1 MVRFGVLHASLRF
14 FGLTRH
20 ATTEP
25 ACFQLAFSPPL
36 PRKLSLFMYHRPW
49 NGERRRRSRRR
60 ASQIASN
67 MYPRI
72 KVREQEDQT
81 IKEEE
86 LSFVMRII
94 ETLSTEVQP
103 SLRNSAANYDTESGK
118 DPLLWHA
125 KFHKSPLKGF
135 PASSISASKGKD
147 AKIINEDNK
156 TKKRASSVPRPRAV
170 LSSPDND
177 DLIGKQNLVIKRQ
190 TLPKIKSISQ
200 SLQAQ
205 GKGGSHKNAGVGT
218 PLRRKGISK
227 ESGDDNHTNERKLP
241 SEVAAQRQVMFVK
254 RG

>member
-1 MVRFGVLHASLRF
+1 MPRVLAHFAGKERNQKNLLAS
-14 FGLTRH
+14 
-20 ATTEP
+20 
-25 ACFQLAFSPPL
+25 SL
-36 PRKLSLFMYHRPW
+36 PFHRPFLESVVCVCIIDL
-49 NGERRRRSRRR
+49 GTERERRRSRRR

-177 DLIGKQNLVIKRQ
+177 DLIGKQNLAIKRQ
-190 TLPKIKSISQ
+190 TLPKIKSINQ

-205 GKGGSHKNAGVGT
+205 GKEGSHKNAGVGT
-218 PLRRKGISK
+218 PLCRKGISK
-227 ESGDDNHTNERKLP
+227 ESGDNNHANERKLP

>member
-1 MVRFGVLHASLRF
+1 
-14 FGLTRH
+14 
-20 ATTEP
+20 
-25 ACFQLAFSPPL
+25 
-36 PRKLSLFMYHRPW
+36 
-49 NGERRRRSRRR
+49 
-60 ASQIASN
+60 

-86 LSFVMRII
+86 LSLVMRII
-94 ETLSTEVQP
+94 ENLSIEVQP
-103 SLRNSAANYDTESGK
+103 SLRNSAKYYDTESGN
-118 DPLLWHA
+118 DPPLWHA
-125 KFHKSPLKGF
+125 KFHESPLKGLR
-135 PASSISASKGKD
+135 ASSISTSKGKN

-177 DLIGKQNLVIKRQ
+177 DLIGKQNLAIKRQ
-190 TLPKIKSISQ
+190 TLPKIKSINQ

-205 GKGGSHKNAGVGT
+205 GKEGSDKNAGVGT

-227 ESGDDNHTNERKLP
+227 ESGNYHHANERKLP
-241 SEVAAQRQVMFVK
+241 SEVAAQRQVMFMK